1 MKRRHVWL
9 VSFAYVV
16 FIALVVATPA
26 FAHEQPDGANWLMA
40 DWMLLSFL
48 VFFGMAL
55 IAFVIALKRGYLSNL
70 ECTLP
75 GGDPGRS
82 HAYPVDR
89 ANLDRRLCCDPGW
102 ILLLVFDVLE

>member
-70 ECTLP
+70 E
-75 GGDPGRS
+75 D
-82 HAYPVDR
+82 AKYY
-89 ANLDRRLCCDPGW
+89 
-102 ILLLVFDVLE
+102 ILTIDEPDYYTPDWAKEENDGSERKL